1 MSEPNLTAAGVG
13 SSAAIVSLA
22 TLALGP
28 ILGES
33 IIIISLGLLGTLI
46 ALSEEL
52 QPTLA
57 KSAIFVLK
65 GVIFS
70 FVFAGIVTSL
80 AIEYLP
86 KNLGITPYAILGV
99 VSFMIGWTSNKWGGL
114 KDWFVRMITSRSSSR
129 NQSDGNKQ

>member
-52 QPTLA
+52 QPTLV

-114 KDWFVRMITSRSSSR
+114 RDWFVRMITSRSSSQ